1 MKYIAKKF
9 GSLLLTLLSCILFI
23 VLCLFR
29 HTRRCGKIAAWN
41 GGDAGAD

>member
-9 GSLLLTLLSCILFI
+9 GSLLLTLLLVSFFI

-29 HTRRCGKIAAWN
+29 HTRRCGKIAAWH